1 MGLHRAVRIPV
12 LLQRRARTVDRWR
25 LSAAGGLIEAPMEV
39 CSLSRV
45 RCSVISLS
53 DQPLSRYTD
62 PGTSVGQTNI
72 LMRDQRQ
79 RLLNASV
86 ALPLMTVA
94 SFYAL
99 IGCLRLAQGHWPSL
113 NNPDPGMLA
122 SLPLLLLSTS
132 ILPLLALTFVSPSL
146 VVALAI
152 HHRCGVAQLRPVAA
166 FAASWGAW
174 ALLAWFD
181 PGHFWFWYFD

>member
-1 MGLHRAVRIPV
+1 
-12 LLQRRARTVDRWR
+12 
-25 LSAAGGLIEAPMEV
+25 
-39 CSLSRV
+39 
-45 RCSVISLS
+45 
-53 DQPLSRYTD
+53 
-62 PGTSVGQTNI
+62 
-72 LMRDQRQ
+72 MRDRRQ
-79 RLLNASV
+79 RLLNAAA

-94 SFYAL
+94 SFYAF

-122 SLPLLLLSTS
+122 SLPLLVLSTS
-132 ILPLLALTFVSPSL
+132 ILPLLVLTFVSPFF

-152 HHRCGVAQLRPVAA
+152 HHRWSVAQLRPFAA

-174 ALLAWFD
+174 VLLIWVD